1 MKANDLIVVLLG
13 GSYFVEE
20 KQALFVA
27 KNRLFS
33 LKLIYLLLPYFQI
46 PPVY

>member
-1 MKANDLIVVLLG
+1 MKANHLIVVLLG

-20 KQALFVA
+20 KQALFVV
-27 KNRLFS
+27 
-33 LKLIYLLLPYFQI
+33 KLIYLLLPYFQI

>member
-1 MKANDLIVVLLG
+1 MKANDLIVALLG
-13 GSYFVEE
+13 SSYFVEE

-27 KNRLFS
+27 KSRLFS
-33 LKLIYLLLPYFQI
+33 LKLIYLLLPDFPI